1 MAKKDIDI
9 GVEGNDGTGDSIRE
23 SFNKVNENFTEL
35 YAVFGLEGSISFT
48 DLTDTPETYLS
59 NVGKL
64 PVVNQSSNGIE
75 FREFASNNAL
85 DGSADTIGIDYTIDG
100 KIILKQIVTQVVLDG
115 SPNLG
120 GPLNASSLPIA
131 NVDIST
137 NAVSTYNSIFG
148 TDITLE
154 DLVIDKGF
162 ADSNYQQRL
171 TVGGAIRL
179 TDEPTVVNQYSL
191 VVDELTTLAGDD
203 GGNLTITA
211 HGLGID
217 FTGSGW
223 EFNTDGTLP
232 VATNVSGGSVDIQQ
246 GSIFYSR
253 VRDVN
258 TISLHTTKQS
268 AILGEN
274 KVYLAGGTGTITLTD
289 KDYDSSLSGNWL
301 ASEPLPRKAIVRKQ
315 GDTMEG
321 ILTLS
326 DHPGSIAGLGTP
338 DGTDDLQAVTKL
350 YVDRLSPESE
360 INIFVSKAGNDR
372 HPITPVGSEGKS
384 PAYAYASINAACRK
398 AEEVLIASP
407 FEPGPYKQ
415 TITYGNG
422 LGKSTVL
429 NEGISDPIADRGN
442 ATALLTLNRKFIQKE
457 VSAFVKA
464 TYPNFEYDIDRCER
478 DVGIIV
484 DSIGLDIQRGNSAN
498 YLSRWA
504 AISYYGTVSG
514 QRALGDQKS
523 QTLAA
528 MEYARDII
536 VGYIVTNTP
545 VASPYQTRFTQTVN
559 IALTPDAQA
568 TAAVANKFVTILDI
582 LNNGVFEAD
591 PIADGDKF
599 YKINIS
605 NGNLNSVD
613 QAVAAN
619 VDIIPGKVIVGKD
632 SGAIGRIINYVTA
645 SDSGEIYDYALLD
658 LLEAVEFKFGET
670 LEYANIIK
678 ETQVTVKVES
688 GTYYEDFP
696 IRVPQNVSIVGDEFR
711 RCLIRPRNRV
721 SQSPNNDIFFYRD
734 NVFDGLVLGNSSIEN
749 LKPTITNGEAS
760 GLRSTAAGIYT
771 INQADYVTSG
781 LGLSAIFEATVA
793 SDGSVTVAV
802 TDPGENFAP
811 GEMITIPD
819 SVLGTSGAPE
829 ITITVDSVPNGIE
842 YLNPQTNTV
851 DGHFG
856 RHYLTN
862 PGVTRNIGGGFQNAG
877 DFLTQAKVLIDN
889 KGFIVEQTEYYMLA
903 QYPGAANNYVRS
915 DFIIQIGEIV
925 DALISDLQLGGL
937 EFSLQA
943 QGNWGGYKSEY
954 SSLTTEIQT
963 AIGYITTIA
972 SALIKNTAIT
982 IYGTGL
988 DYPVADLFYGDT
1000 TPMLWTTETKFK
1012 RNDFV
1017 TFTVDAVLKT
1027 FKATRNHT
1035 SGTVFD
1041 IAEQGTYW
1049 KEIIS
1054 PENTLDNCINLIL
1067 HSFNV
1072 LHNPALHN
1080 RDLDVFLMNDGTILR
1095 NITVQNHGGF
1105 MAILDPDGQILTRS
1119 PYIQTGSC
1127 FSQSINKQSFRGGLF
1142 VDAFGGNSALEVVGK
1157 VDDNDYQLQVRSLPG
1172 QGLFNKRPQTPCPF
1186 YIQGRRFQVNA
1197 ITAYDPAAGT
1207 ATLIL
1212 DRNSNTGTGF
1222 TGVTSVVDGIDL
1234 DSGSDSAPIPIT
1246 LQTAGNRSMLGND
1259 FTQINDLGYGLVCV
1273 NGGISEMVSMFT
1285 YYCWTSY
1292 YAKNGSEIRSLT
1304 GSSCYGEYGLVSEG
1318 ADPNEVPDRM
1328 FLFEDLVEP
1337 AKTFKADIILLMQS
1351 KVAVATGDTITQP
1364 LSNASAT
1371 VVIGSNSKYIY
1382 LKDPVNVFN
1391 STEALEVNA
1400 VPMGVAIDE
1409 IEAAGFS
1416 NAKESLAIYTYDFP
1430 RAPSTRSEIDIF
1442 HPVLNRY
1449 DRYLITNV
1457 EKLADHKVGAF
1468 PNAVINSTPVD
1479 GNDATFIISKTTTT
1493 YTVELQIA
1501 GTGYAQGGTF
1511 VVLGAELGGISGN
1524 HDATV
1529 TIDEVDNGESTGPGI
1544 ITQLSITGS
1553 VLVEDT
1559 TPIYDG
1565 SIFKLNFSTGG
1576 QTGVD
1581 GAFSKDGL
1589 AEAVDWGQY
1598 INYRRNS
1605 TFIVDDISSVDTLN
1619 IRPSTAVIFDENPGY
1634 VYRSISFQGTD
1645 SVGVSL
1651 LDTQTAIGIDT
1662 VYDYIRVIIDQTK
1675 AQESV
1680 TSVLDLA
1687 GLALVNGT
1695 TMGHTAGDTIL
1706 AVEATA
1712 DANEIYRL
1720 NNNLKT
1726 PLANRPVGTSATTY
1740 AEAPIFIT
1748 QGKKFY
1754 IYNYRTIRENE
1765 GGNDQVVSKNLYT
1778 QSGNDYAIVD
1788 ILEVL
1793 DDDGVAVSVNR
1804 DYVGSGI
1811 PGTLVVPLTTVTL
1824 RAGLQKGAAGDVTI
1838 NISTTRATS
1847 HDFLNV
1853 GSGGFNTSNYPNVIF
1868 GAPRVPLQTNEV
1880 DERTKGRVFYVS
1892 TDQNGIFR
1900 VGRFFSVDQGTGAVT
1915 FEASIALSNVDGIG
1929 FKRGVVVSEFSSD
1942 TSMTD
1947 NATDAV
1953 PTESA
1958 VRGYIDRRLG
1968 YDING
1973 ILVPNPLGPSV
1984 LAANGSIPFSDDQN
1998 AANNRIT
2005 NLGTPRASTDA
2016 ANRFY
2021 VDIAVGEV
2029 DTIRGLKNTTFTD
2042 DVADSEL
2049 VISSGYKMLEVDANN
2064 ITGTFELGDVFTG
2077 SETGGEGTIV
2087 DMYNNIRD
2095 ADDSTLDKNHLVIIY
2110 TPAAGP
2116 ALSSGGAAGQDL
2128 ISVLGGASAIVVNG
2142 PDDEF
2147 MNTKH
2152 AADTD
2157 IAVTVNR
2164 QTTIIGGV
2172 PTARELEMNLQ
2183 YVINSIENA
2192 DVSASAAISQ
2202 SKLSLNNAT
2211 LRTDASGIGQSDLGV
2226 ATFKDVEF
2234 TATNGFIEL
2243 QTATDDLTG
2252 VALNKI
2258 TFIAEE
2264 HLLARADGPVYDV
2277 DGITVISNADA
2288 LGPVSA
2294 ISFNDVVDK
2303 GGAILHTDVPD
2314 GDFGAMIRKGVEEY
2328 DITAITQSGAQN
2340 SIVKTTS
2347 TGGIQAQEIV
2357 VGLTDTYVILSV
2369 DSNSII
2375 FTTPAQGKVFTAQG
2389 NAGTVKINVEGTVD
2403 LIGDGQPGNDFTEST
2418 IKDNSDF
2425 NNARSMAATWTYTN
2439 FIEAATER
2447 NPASAGIA
2455 LGAGTGYA
2463 AENQVAIVVG
2473 DAAASSSVAPF
2484 IASSDAL
2491 YPDIDAA
2498 TDDTGY
2504 DIGKPANRYNKVY
2517 AREFIGAIVGETTG
2531 NVVGNATGDIMSEA
2545 NATLDQTKILENGI
2559 ANDGTGDVEDSWFL
2573 GAIKSANGTMILD
2586 NGTDGT
2592 DAVLTGQATDISNH
2606 TTDTLTEGTTNFYY
2620 TETKFKTSLN
2630 GVTLSALSGPAIGVA
2645 YDEALNTLSVTFADD
2660 GNTKTLS
2667 GTGEST
2673 STQTG
2678 ALIVAG
2684 GVGIAKNL
2692 NVGGT
2697 LEVGP
2702 DNGEVLKVDKTS
2714 GLMEGMAIKPIALPN
2729 GDSADNLYNIGEL
2742 TNKYNTV
2749 YATTFHGTALEAYYA
2764 DLAENYEADA
2774 EYEPGTVV
2782 VFGGDKEVTVTNR
2795 FNDHRIAGVVS
2806 TNPAYLMNSHMDVDT
2821 MCAVAMTGRVPC
2833 KVLGMVEKGDILVS
2847 SAKLGYAIVNN
2858 DAAAGRIIG
2867 KALENKTTSG
2877 DGIIEVVVGKH

>member
-64 PVVNQSSNGIE
+64 PVVNQNSNGIE

-85 DGSADTIGIDYTIDG
+85 DGSADTIEIDYTVEG
-100 KIILKQIVTQVVLDG
+100 KIIFKQIVTQVVLDS

-203 GGNLTITA
+203 GGNLTING
-211 HGLGID
+211 HGLGLD
-217 FTGSGW
+217 FNGSGW
-223 EFNTDGTLP
+223 EINTSGTLP
-232 VATNVSGGSVDIQQ
+232 TAEDVSGNSINIQQ
-246 GSIFYSR
+246 GSVFYSR
-253 VRDVN
+253 IRDTD
-258 TISLHTTKQS
+258 TISLHTTKQA
-268 AILGEN
+268 AILGED

-289 KDYDSSLSGNWL
+289 KDYDSSLAGNWL
-301 ASEPLPRKAIVRKQ
+301 ATEPLPRKSVVRKQ

-321 ILTLS
+321 ILTLA

-338 DGTDDLQAVTKL
+338 EGNDDLQAVTKL
-350 YVDRLSPESE
+350 YVDKLSPESQ
-360 INIFVSKAGNDR
+360 INIFVSNAGSDR
-372 HPITPVGSEGKS
+372 HPNTPVGSEGKS

-398 AEEVLIASP
+398 AEEILIASP
-407 FEPGPYKQ
+407 FETGPYKQ

-422 LGKSTVL
+422 LGESTIL
-429 NEGISDPIADRGN
+429 NEGIVDPIVDRGN
-442 ATALLTLNRKFIQKE
+442 ATALLIENRKFVQKE
-457 VSAFVKA
+457 VVAFVNT

-478 DVGIIV
+478 DVGIII

-514 QRALGDQKS
+514 QRALGEQKS
-523 QTLAA
+523 QTIAA
-528 MEYARDII
+528 MEYARDLI
-536 VGYIVTNTP
+536 VGYIITNTAP
-545 VASPYQTRFTQTVN
+545 ASTYQTRFVQTINV
-559 IALTPDAQA
+559 ALTPDAQA
-568 TAAVANKFVTILDI
+568 SAAVANKFVTILDI

-591 PIADGDKF
+591 PIADGEKF

-613 QAVAAN
+613 QAVSSN

-645 SDSGEIYDYALLD
+645 EESGEIYDHALVD

-678 ETQVTVKVES
+678 ETQVTIKVES

-711 RCLIRPRNRV
+711 RCLIRPKNRI

-749 LKPTITNGEAS
+749 LKPTIVNGEVS
-760 GLRSTAAGIYT
+760 GLRSTAAGSYT
-771 INQADYVTSG
+771 VESNNYTTNK
-781 LGLSAIFEATVA
+781 LGKDAIFNITVA
-793 SDGSVTVAV
+793 SDGSVTVAIANAGKDF
-802 TDPGENFAP
+802 TPGELV
-811 GEMITIPD
+811 TIPD
-819 SVLGTSGAPE
+819 SAIGGSSAPE
-829 ITITVDSVPNGIE
+829 IIIEIDSVPNGIE

-856 RHYLTN
+856 RHYLHK
-862 PGVTRNIGGGFQNAG
+862 PELARNIGGGFQNTG
-877 DFLTQAKVLIDN
+877 DFLKQSKVLIDN
-889 KGFIVEQTEYYMLA
+889 KNFIIEQAEYFMLN
-903 QYPGAANNYVRS
+903 QYPSSENNYVRS
-915 DFIIQIGEIV
+915 NFITHIGELV
-925 DALISDLQLGGL
+925 DALVADLQLGGL
-937 EFSLQA
+937 EFSLEA
-943 QGNWGGYKSEY
+943 QGNWGYYKDIY
-954 SSLTTEIQT
+954 GTSLNTEIQA
-963 AIGYITTIA
+963 AIGYLKTL
-972 SALIKNTAIT
+972 SEALIKNTTIT
-982 IYGTGL
+982 IYGTEL
-988 DYPVADLFYGDT
+988 DYPAPDLFYGDT
-1000 TPMLWTTETKFK
+1000 TPALWTINTEFK

-1017 TFTVDAVLKT
+1017 SFTIDAVLKT
-1027 FKATRNHT
+1027 FKAIKNHT
-1035 SGTVFD
+1035 SGEAFD
-1041 IAEQGTYW
+1041 VAEQGTYW
-1049 KEIIS
+1049 KEVVS
-1054 PENTLDNCINLIL
+1054 PEDTIDNCINLVL
-1067 HSFNV
+1067 HAFNV

-1127 FSQSINKQSFRGGLF
+1127 FSQSLNKQAFRGGLF
-1142 VDAFGGNSALEVVGK
+1142 IDAFGGNSALEVVGK
-1157 VDDNDYQLQVRSLPG
+1157 SDDNDFELQVRSLPG

-1197 ITAYDPAAGT
+1197 VTAYDPAAGT

-1212 DRNSNTGTGF
+1212 DRNSNDGAGF
-1222 TGVTSVVDGIDL
+1222 TGVTSAIDGIDL
-1234 DSGSDSAPIPIT
+1234 DSGTDSTPISIT

-1337 AKTFKADIILLMQS
+1337 AKTFKADVILLMQS
-1351 KVAVATGDTITQP
+1351 KVAVAAGDVITQP

-1371 VVIGSNSKYIY
+1371 VVVGSNSKYIY

-1391 STEALEVNA
+1391 STEALELNA
-1400 VPMGVAIDE
+1400 VPVGVAIDE
-1409 IEAAGFS
+1409 IESAGFS
-1416 NAKESLAIYTYDFP
+1416 NAKESLALYTYDFP
-1430 RAPSTRSEIDIF
+1430 AIPGLRSEIDIF

-1449 DRYLITNV
+1449 DRYLVTNV
-1457 EKLADHKVGAF
+1457 EKLATHKVGAF
-1468 PNAVINSTPVD
+1468 PNAIINTAPVS
-1479 GNDATFIISKTTTT
+1479 GSDATFIVSKTTTE
-1493 YTVELQIA
+1493 YSVELNL
-1501 GTGYAQGGTF
+1501 GGSGYAQGSTF
-1511 VVLGAELGGISGN
+1511 SILGDELGGTAGN
-1524 HDATV
+1524 HDATI
-1529 TIDEVDNGESTGPGI
+1529 TIDEVDDGESTGPGT
-1544 ITQLSITGS
+1544 ITQLSVTGS
-1553 VLVEDT
+1553 VSVEDT

-1565 SIFKLNFSTGG
+1565 TIYKLNFSTGG
-1576 QTGVD
+1576 QTGNE

-1589 AEAVDWGQY
+1589 AEGVDWGQY

-1634 VYRSISFQGTD
+1634 VYRSISFQESD
-1645 SVGVSL
+1645 AVGNKLSN
-1651 LDTQTAIGIDT
+1651 TQTTIGIDT

-1675 AQESV
+1675 AQEPIG
-1680 TSVLDLA
+1680 SVLDLS
-1687 GLALVNGT
+1687 GVALSNGT
-1695 TMGHTAGDTIL
+1695 TKGHTAGDTTL

-1712 DANEIYRL
+1712 DDNEIYRL
-1720 NNNLKT
+1720 NNNLRT
-1726 PLANRPVGTSATTY
+1726 PAANRPVGTSASTY
-1740 AEAPIFIT
+1740 SEAPIFIT

-1765 GGNDQVVSKNLYT
+1765 SGLDQVVTKNLYT
-1778 QSGNDYAIVD
+1778 LSGNLYAIVD
-1788 ILEVL
+1788 IEEVL
-1793 DDDGVAVSVNR
+1793 DDSGNAVSNNR
-1804 DYVGSGI
+1804 EYSGSGI

-1824 RAGLQKGAAGDVTI
+1824 RAGLKAGAKGDVTI

-1868 GAPRVPLQTNEV
+1868 GAPRVPLQTKEV

-1958 VRGYIDRRLG
+1958 VRGYVDRRLG

-2021 VDIAVGEV
+2021 VDEAVGEV

-2042 DVADSEL
+2042 VVDSAEL
-2049 VISSGYKMLEVDANN
+2049 VISSGYKMIEVDANN
-2064 ITGTFELGDVFTG
+2064 ITGTFALGDVFTG
-2077 SETGGEGTIV
+2077 SETGGEGTII
-2087 DMYNNIRD
+2087 DMYNKVRD
-2095 ADDSTLDKNHLVIIY
+2095 SDDSTLDKNHLVIVY
-2110 TPAAGP
+2110 TPVAGP
-2116 ALSSGGAAGQDL
+2116 ELSSTGADQDL
-2128 ISVLGGASAIVVNG
+2128 ISVLGGASAIVVEG
-2142 PDDEF
+2142 PNEEF

-2157 IAVTVNR
+2157 IAVSVNR

-2183 YVINSIENA
+2183 YVVDSIKNA

-2202 SKLSLNNAT
+2202 SKLALNNAS
-2211 LRTDASGIGQSDLGV
+2211 LRTDATNISQSDLGV
-2226 ATFKDVEF
+2226 AAFKDTEF
-2234 TATNGFIEL
+2234 TATDGFVEL

-2252 VALNKI
+2252 VALDKI
-2258 TFIAEE
+2258 THIAEE
-2264 HLLARADGPVYDV
+2264 HLLGRADGPVYDA
-2277 DGITVISNADA
+2277 DGITVIALADP
-2288 LGPVSA
+2288 LGAVSA
-2294 ISFNDVVDK
+2294 ISFVDVADK
-2303 GGAILHTDVPD
+2303 GGAILHTDFAD
-2314 GDFGAMIRKGVEEY
+2314 SDNGALIRTGGEQY
-2328 DITAITQSGAQN
+2328 DVTAITQSGSEN
-2340 SIVKTTS
+2340 SLVKTTS
-2347 TGGIQAQEIV
+2347 TGGIQAQEII

-2389 NAGTVKINVEGTVD
+2389 STGTVKINVEGTVD
-2403 LIGDGQPGNDFTEST
+2403 LIGDGTPGNDFTEST

-2425 NNARSMAATWTYTN
+2425 SGERSIAATWTYTN
-2439 FIEAATER
+2439 FIEAASER

-2463 AENQVAIVVG
+2463 LANEVAIVAGNV
-2473 DAAASSSVAPF
+2473 DASSSVAPL
-2484 IASSDAL
+2484 IVSSSAI
-2491 YPDIDAA
+2491 YPDVDAD
-2498 TDDTGY
+2498 TDETGY
-2504 DIGKPANRYNKVY
+2504 DIGKSASRYNKIY
-2517 AREFIGAIVGETTG
+2517 AREFVGTI
-2531 NVVGNATGDIMSEA
+2531 TGDTQGDVTGGVTGDLFA
-2545 NATLDQTKILENGI
+2545 DPDVADNKTKILENGTTTVT
-2559 ANDGTGDVEDSWFL
+2559 TGVVTDSWFL
-2573 GAIKSANGTMILD
+2573 GGLKAADGTDILD

-2592 DAVLTGQATDISNH
+2592 DAVLTGTVSDISNH
-2606 TTDTLTEGTTNFYY
+2606 NTNALTEGDANFYY
-2620 TETKFKTSLN
+2620 TETRFKTSLD
-2630 GVTLSALSGPAIGVA
+2630 GVTLTAAGGSAPAVT
-2645 YDEALNTLSVTFADD
+2645 YDESLNTLTVTFSDD
-2660 GNTKTLS
+2660 GVTKSLS

-2678 ALIVAG
+2678 ALIVSG
-2684 GVGIAKNL
+2684 GAGIAKNL
-2692 NVGGT
+2692 NVGGS
-2697 LEVGP
+2697 LEIGA
-2702 DNGEVLKVDKTS
+2702 DSAEVLKVDKTS
-2714 GLMEGMAIKPIALPN
+2714 GTMEGMAIKPIALPN

-2742 TNKYNTV
+2742 NNKYNTV

-2821 MCAVAMTGRVPC
+2821 TCAVAMTGRVPC
-2833 KVLGMVEKGDILVS
+2833 KVLGLVEKGDILVA
-2847 SAKLGYAIVNN
+2847 SAKPGYAIVNN

-2867 KALENKTTSG
+2867 KALENKETSG
-2877 DGIIEVVVGKH
+2877 NGIIEVVVGKH